1 MNTDGSGLQ
10 RLTTDPADDFHPAWS
25 PDSRMIA
32 FQSMREGGDFDIFIM
47 NADGTGVFAIT
58 NNGTHDDGPSWTE

>member
-1 MNTDGSGLQ
+1 MNADGTGVQ
-10 RLTTDPADDFHPAWS
+10 RLTNNPADDFHPAWS

-32 FQSMREGGDFDIFIM
+32 FQSTREGGDFDIFIM

-58 NNGTHDDGPSWTE
+58 NNSAHDDGPAWTE